1 MKKLVIACVI
11 IVYSTFLYAQ
21 DTTTE
26 SRIRFLE
33 QEEVKAVLEKD
44 SAKLLTLW
52 DKDYVVNNPENQV
65 VFPGK
70 NTLDRP
76 VLKRGRISFTREVE
90 YVIVKGDVV
99 FSMGNETVIPVN
111 ENNIPGQ
118 KIYRRFT
125 NIWMK
130 SDGTWKLVAR
140 HANII
145 CQKQ

>member
-76 VLKRGRISFTREVE
+76 VLKEEEFLL
-90 YVIVKGDVV
+90 
-99 FSMGNETVIPVN
+99 
-111 ENNIPGQ
+111 PG
-118 KIYRRFT
+118 K
-125 NIWMK
+125 
-130 SDGTWKLVAR
+130 
-140 HANII
+140 
-145 CQKQ
+145 

>member
-21 DTTTE
+21 DTTIE

-111 ENNIPGQ
+111 ENNVPGQ

-130 SDGTWKLVAR
+130 SDGIWKLEAR

-145 CQKQ
+145 CQKL